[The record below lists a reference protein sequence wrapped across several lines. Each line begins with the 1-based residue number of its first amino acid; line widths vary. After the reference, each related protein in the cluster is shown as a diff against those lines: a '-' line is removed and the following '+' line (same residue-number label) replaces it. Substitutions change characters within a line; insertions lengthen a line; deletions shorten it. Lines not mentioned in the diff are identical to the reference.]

1 MFVVLDFELPATHP
15 PLFKSPAVN
24 TPAMSDLL
32 PWTWQVAPVNSS
44 ATQCPSSARILG
56 TFAAVNA
63 VCTVLSLFFGH
74 SGIVRKLTCGI
85 FGQTDG
91 KPWLYM
97 WIVSLGL
104 QLGANAVI
112 ARLMQDASDYL
123 TTFTIPQLVLFYTAR
138 PRLSWIVLGF
148 LASVKQKHDYPWR
161 SAWLSN
167 MISELVQQ
175 AIALYVMGV
184 TVHYGVTHGYYVFA
198 TFNSLPESGRLLY
211 GGAIY
216 YLVATSVY
224 LLCTSVLLGKI
235 AGKENDEVE
244 EKKMSGILYNISLLI
259 QMILVTTWLASWLFW
274 AGFVQTSGE
283 R

>member
-1 MFVVLDFELPATHP
+1 
-15 PLFKSPAVN
+15 
-24 TPAMSDLL
+24 
-32 PWTWQVAPVNSS
+32 
-44 ATQCPSSARILG
+44 
-56 TFAAVNA
+56 
-63 VCTVLSLFFGH
+63 
-74 SGIVRKLTCGI
+74 
-85 FGQTDG
+85 
-91 KPWLYM
+91 M

-112 ARLMQDASDYL
+112 AWLMQDASGYL

-148 LASVKQKHDYPWR
+148 LASVRMNHDYPWR

-184 TVHYGVTHGYYVFA
+184 TVHYGVTHRYYVYA

-216 YLVATSVY
+216 YLVATSFY
-224 LLCTSVLLGKI
+224 LLFTSVLLVGI
-235 AGKENDEVE
+235 ASKENYEVA
-244 EKKMSGILYNISLLI
+244 EKKDSRRVNTNLI
-259 QMILVTTWLASWLFW
+259 QIILVTTWLASWLFW